1 MRVSDFDFELPEEL
15 IALRPARP
23 RDTARMLVIGPEENA
38 LEDRIVRDL
47 PGFLRE
53 GDMLVFN
60 DTKVIPARL
69 LGVRRRGA
77 AAARIEVM
85 LHMPVGADEWRAFLR
100 PAKRLMPGEV
110 LAFAGGLS
118 ARVAE
123 KVEGGEAGLP
133 FSCGA
138 A

>member
-69 LGVRRRGA
+69 FGVRRRGA
-77 AAARIEVM
+77 
-85 LHMPVGADEWRAFLR
+85 
-100 PAKRLMPGEV
+100 
-110 LAFAGGLS
+110 
-118 ARVAE
+118 
-123 KVEGGEAGLP
+123 
-133 FSCGA
+133 
-138 A
+138 

>member
-69 LGVRRRGA
+69 FGVRRRGEA
-77 AAARIEVM
+77 VARSEVM
-85 LHMPVGADEWRAFLR
+85 LHMRG
-100 PAKRLMPGEV
+100 
-110 LAFAGGLS
+110 
-118 ARVAE
+118 
-123 KVEGGEAGLP
+123 GGEEGRACVAP
-133 FSCGA
+133 A
-138 A
+138 RTE